1 MIDCGV
7 GRQMS
12 NGRRGEACDGLR
24 VVCLLDMA
32 GNLWRDSTRDTRR
45 ASPWR
50 ERLAGGVLQR
60 DAFSQDRCAAGSG
73 QQQWSRPGGR
83 GGGGGGGCG
92 GGGGGGGGGR

>member
-24 VVCLLDMA
+24 VVWLLDMA
-32 GNLWRDSTRDTRR
+32 GNLWRDSARDTRR

-60 DAFSQDRCAAGSG
+60 DAFSGGQMRSG
-73 QQQWSRPGGR
+73 QQWSRPGG
-83 GGGGGGGCG
+83 GWH
-92 GGGGGGGGGR
+92 